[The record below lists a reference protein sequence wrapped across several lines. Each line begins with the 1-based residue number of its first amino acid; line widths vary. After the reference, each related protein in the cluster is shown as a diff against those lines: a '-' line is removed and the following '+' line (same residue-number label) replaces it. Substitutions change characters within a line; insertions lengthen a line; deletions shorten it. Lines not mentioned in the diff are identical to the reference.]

1 MRRLAAFFGF
11 RAAPA
16 LLWPR
21 WLVLRG
27 GGFVYVVIFAGILF
41 EGRALVGAQ
50 GIDPIAD
57 FCAMMRNI
65 FPHLPERFLRA
76 PGLFCFI
83 GAGPSTLAILPW
95 VGLAAAVA
103 LFLNLWP
110 RLCLFVCW
118 VIFLSYVSTW
128 RIFTASIDDQLML
141 EFALLA
147 IPFAPAGFRPGLGA
161 DSPPAPIAVFALRFL
176 LFRVM
181 FEAGIIKFIPTDS
194 PWRDFTAMNV
204 LFQSSPAPTVLG
216 YLNSCLPHAFLVA
229 QIVLTFV
236 AEIIAPVAALF
247 GGRRWRWFAFLS
259 WTIFQAGIQATINFG
274 WLNTASIVLGL
285 LLLDDAML
293 AQAAALLRLP
303 FFRSGLVA
311 PAPYRLRRAWRH
323 GALQIALTFHAV
335 VSVYFFVAA
344 TMNRTETGVPRVAVR
359 PVDFFFRDFR
369 SANFYIPFA
378 SFPNPKYEVEF
389 AGSNDGGQTWRP
401 YEFRFKPQSDDRMS
415 PFFAPWF
422 SRFEASLQL
431 AVYAKPMHVAKSA
444 RQILLGNADVIGL
457 FRHNPFPDRPPTQLR
472 MPVYK
477 LSFVDWATHRATGRY
492 WDKEF
497 MGDLL
502 PPLQLD
508 AEGHLIESVH

>member
-1 MRRLAAFFGF
+1 MRRLWLFFGF
-11 RAAPA
+11 GGTPS

-27 GGFVYVVIFAGILF
+27 GGLVYAVIFAGILF
-41 EGRALVGAQ
+41 EGKALVGAH

-57 FCAMMRNI
+57 FCTMMREV
-65 FPHLPERFLRA
+65 FPLLPERFLRA
-76 PGLFCFI
+76 PGLFCII
-83 GAGPSTLAILPW
+83 GAGPGTLAVLPW
-95 VGLAAAVA
+95 LGLAAAVA

-110 RLCLFVCW
+110 RLSLFVCW

-147 IPFAPAGFRPGLGA
+147 IPFAPAGLRPGLGA
-161 DSPPAPIAVFALRFL
+161 NSPAAPITVFALRFL

-181 FEAGIIKFIPTDS
+181 FEAGIIKLIPPDS

-236 AEIIAPVAALF
+236 AEIIAPIVAIF
-247 GGRRWRWFAFLS
+247 GSRRWRWLAFFS
-259 WTIFQAGIQATINFG
+259 WTAFQVGIQATINFG

-285 LLLDDAML
+285 LLLDDGML
-293 AQAAALLRLP
+293 AQAATILRLP
-303 FFRSGLVA
+303 RFRVGLVA
-311 PAPYRLRRAWRH
+311 PAALSARHDWRH
-323 GALQIALTFHAV
+323 RALQVAITLHAA

-344 TMNRTETGVPRVAVR
+344 ATNRTETGVPRIAVR
-359 PVDFFFRDFR
+359 PLDFFFRDFR

-401 YEFRFKPQSDDRMS
+401 YEFRFKPQRDDRMS
-415 PFFAPWF
+415 PFYAPWF
-422 SRFEASLQL
+422 FRFQWVFLVNNHHLRHRNNRSSRYRSQKI
-431 AVYAKPMHVAKSA
+431 VTA
-444 RQILLGNADVIGL
+444 RERG
-457 FRHNPFPDRPPTQLR
+457 
-472 MPVYK
+472 
-477 LSFVDWATHRATGRY
+477 GR
-492 WDKEF
+492 
-497 MGDLL
+497 
-502 PPLQLD
+502 
-508 AEGHLIESVH
+508 